1 MMALQNRCAM
11 WGRSIVSNC
20 YADGGNITTPQAEA
34 QREAAWARA
43 ETDGPLA
50 YEGVS
55 SNPRD
60 VAVAQWLRAGGIR
73 RVITG
78 HKPAGDSPA
87 ICSSG
92 YTGVEVITAD
102 TSFSD
107 TSKPDNRGA
116 AIASVLVQGE
126 SAEANHTEIAGVL
139 RDGREFSGH
148 LATLVGDADGARLQ
162 LCSKSTAL
170 VRPPDAPGFGRVMYR
185 YGGGSTDR
193 YGRSGWR
200 GRELVV
206 QSQDRERR
214 GRAVPAVPRV
224 RADGRVQRQRRR
236 RRQSAECH
244 RSIASGEMLCTL
256 TSSQPAPAAVGNT
269 LTSLLQS
276 EQTSCYKEP

>member
-1 MMALQNRCAM
+1 MSGTDRPDWDSSREARGGESLMALQNRCAM

-55 SNPRD
+55 SDPRD

-126 SAEANHTEIAGVL
+126 SAEANRTEIAGVL

-170 VRPPDAPGFGRVMYR
+170 VRPPDAAGFAGSCT
-185 YGGGSTDR
+185 GTGGDPLIGTEEADGEGGSWWYKAKIGSDGPGPYLQCRGSGRTVEYRDR
-193 YGRSGWR
+193 DPDRDGDRAQSAIGRSHR
-200 GRELVV
+200 GKCSVL
-206 QSQDRERR
+206 
-214 GRAVPAVPRV
+214 
-224 RADGRVQRQRRR
+224 
-236 RRQSAECH
+236 
-244 RSIASGEMLCTL
+244 
-256 TSSQPAPAAVGNT
+256 
-269 LTSLLQS
+269 
-276 EQTSCYKEP
+276 

>member
-1 MMALQNRCAM
+1 M

-92 YTGVEVITAD
+92 YTGVEVITAH
-102 TSFSD
+102 F
-107 TSKPDNRGA
+107 
-116 AIASVLVQGE
+116 
-126 SAEANHTEIAGVL
+126 
-139 RDGREFSGH
+139 
-148 LATLVGDADGARLQ
+148 
-162 LCSKSTAL
+162 
-170 VRPPDAPGFGRVMYR
+170 PP
-185 YGGGSTDR
+185 
-193 YGRSGWR
+193 
-200 GRELVV
+200 EKH
-206 QSQDRERR
+206 
-214 GRAVPAVPRV
+214 VPRPE
-224 RADGRVQRQRRR
+224 G
-236 RRQSAECH
+236 
-244 RSIASGEMLCTL
+244 ASGRYK
-256 TSSQPAPAAVGNT
+256 AADWSYSKV
-269 LTSLLQS
+269 
-276 EQTSCYKEP
+276 

>member
-1 MMALQNRCAM
+1 MALQNRCAM

-34 QREAAWARA
+34 KREVAWAQA
-43 ETDGPLA
+43 EMDALA

-60 VAVAQWLRAGGIR
+60 VAVAQWLRAGGVR

-87 ICSSG
+87 ICSSI

-126 SAEANHTEIAGVL
+126 SPDANHTEIAGIL
-139 RDGREFSGH
+139 RDGREFTGR
-148 LATLVGDADGARLQ
+148 LATLAGDADGARDFSFRLGPRH
-162 LCSKSTAL
+162 LC
-170 VRPPDAPGFGRVMYR
+170 GRLTELGLTLHCTGTGGDPVI
-185 YGGGSTDR
+185 GTEEADGEGGSWWYKAKIGSDGATYLQCR
-193 YGRSGWR
+193 GSGRTVEYR
-200 GRELVV
+200 DVQIVIGRKH
-206 QSQDRERR
+206 
-214 GRAVPAVPRV
+214 RAKCSV
-224 RADGRVQRQRRR
+224 
-236 RRQSAECH
+236 
-244 RSIASGEMLCTL
+244 L
-256 TSSQPAPAAVGNT
+256 
-269 LTSLLQS
+269 
-276 EQTSCYKEP
+276 